1 MHHKYIHDSV
11 SVSPVEGSRVV
22 GSGGGPVTSETHAE
36 SSSHTY
42 QHSACSSQPEEGVKL
57 PSLQCSNVQ
66 QKVTAI
72 YQLLLYMPI
81 YSVKVMEQNF
91 YVLKTLNGNP
101 IQLYVLVTIDNSWTG
116 IAY

>member
-1 MHHKYIHDSV
+1 MHHKYICDSV

-36 SSSHTY
+36 SSSHTC
-42 QHSACSSQPEEGVKL
+42 QHSACSSQPEEGVKG

-72 YQLLLYMPI
+72 YQLLLYKH
-81 YSVKVMEQNF
+81 S
-91 YVLKTLNGNP
+91 
-101 IQLYVLVTIDNSWTG
+101 
-116 IAY
+116 